1 MTISEFLTQ
10 IEVLPEYVNHSLFLK
25 SSDNYGC
32 VYKYLI
38 KRMGNDSAMRIELF
52 IELDETESELELL
65 NKTYINSVEVS
76 PAK

>member
-1 MTISEFLTQ
+1 MTISELL
-10 IEVLPEYVNHSLFLK
+10 ISIKESSNYVNHSLILK

-38 KRMGNDSAMRIELF
+38 KVIDGSATRKEIF
-52 IELDETESELELL
+52 IELNTEELELDL
-65 NKTYINSVEVS
+65 INKTVVNKIEVY